1 MIGRQQTGRATMMK
15 FVGRSR
21 SRGRSALGRGRRRI
35 HDDAMSKIKFH
46 FQIHSSHSFQGFIG
60 NIQLVGFHFLRRRRS
75 GAENR
80 DLVRVEEGQRTC
92 LPLFLSANQLNR
104 IYKGF
109 NSSVRIRNSTSNTT
123 VANLLLLHLCPVHH
137 RTTIHHITS
146 SVGCLNFFADESG
159 SNKEV

>member
-1 MIGRQQTGRATMMK
+1 MVGRQQTGRATMMK
-15 FVGRSR
+15 FVGRS
-21 SRGRSALGRGRRRI
+21 GWCCGRRI

-60 NIQLVGFHFLRRRRS
+60 NIQLVGFHFLRRRS

-92 LPLFLSANQLNR
+92 LHLFLSIDQLNR
-104 IYKGF
+104 INKGF

-159 SNKEV
+159 SKKEV